1 MDFSETIVVY
11 DLKLAT
17 DIHVI
22 FNDHV
27 VNSRY
32 CSLSYAHPPDQQ
44 YLPIWKKSYLKF
56 SSGQEIF
63 LFTNIGQR
71 LIIKDNR
78 RLF

>member
-1 MDFSETIVVY
+1 MYMDICRLIDVHVFI
-11 DLKLAT
+11 
-17 DIHVI
+17 IHVI
-22 FNDHV
+22 FNDLV

-32 CSLSYAHPPDQQ
+32 CNLSYALPPDQQ

-71 LIIKDNR
+71 LIIQDNR